1 MRKMTDKEKLLQ
13 FKHRYY
19 TLLIKEM
26 ARIII
31 QMIGMV
37 ICALY
42 VCANFLGWK
51 MQDIFIHLGNASIFI
66 EEDYFN
72 LICFV
77 ISIFL
82 LIARP
87 QKAREAISE
96 LRLALGFIKNGIT
109 GSDYQKII
117 ISKAETY
124 ISEVDMAYGKKK
136 SGHEDDIEPHEKRMV
151 FRKWMILISIPA
163 ISILTAI
170 MIFVFNWNVPQ
181 VASLDLLIGYLLVI
195 YEAYYYQIQLKKD
208 DIQVMTE
215 KYKNILVKG
224 EWKEEVF
231 KFIQKIC
238 YMRADRLSNY
248 CYVLGVAGAAL
259 NLISILITILETSTK
274 KVFFQRLFALEV
286 SEINMDIALIFTIL
300 SFVFFFVDLIVQF
313 WLEPQIRE
321 FQVYSTMPYSEENY
335 LQLQNVYKNNLIYG
349 KLFSRRTLDW
359 ARGIYDYNNDAL
371 VRKYY
376 RGEEA
381 SVPLDCMFTVESA
394 YPGRIPRYK
403 LTVLILWLCS
413 FCWFVWSRK
422 DILCII
428 DITIMAFVLYDI
440 ILLVNLARLWDK
452 ENKWL
457 SYQKDIENEHTLN
470 KPEEMKW
477 DMLRY
482 LFYHSVAILFM
493 VVTRM
498 VIGRENEF
506 NGTIWG
512 IVGIGLLGGLG
523 YIFIKSK
530 GVIQDSFIIKS
541 YYSVLVFIVGVMGVV
556 NVFIEREN
564 KIDGFYAALNVLIV
578 TALLEVVSRYY
589 RQFRKT
595 INICKIDFPIAL
607 IFVYVGWM
615 LSSLFVFLKQGVTE
629 IGTLIVLHMYS
640 GIIIIGIMIIIW
652 GMLKIVTQLKDS

>member
-1 MRKMTDKEKLLQ
+1 MRKTTDEERLLQ

-19 TLLIKEM
+19 SLFIKELV
-26 ARIII
+26 RIMI
-31 QMIGMV
+31 QMLGMV

-42 VCANFLGWK
+42 VFANFFEWK
-51 MQDIFIHLGNASIFI
+51 IQDIFIHLGNASIFI
-66 EEDYFN
+66 ENDYFN
-72 LICFV
+72 VICLV

-82 LIARP
+82 LISRP
-87 QKAREAISE
+87 QKAREAITE
-96 LRLALGFIKNGIT
+96 LRLALGYIKNGIT

-136 SGHEDDIEPHEKRMV
+136 TGHEDDIEPHEKRMV
-151 FRKWMILISIPA
+151 FRKWMIIISIPA
-163 ISILTAI
+163 ISILTTV
-170 MIFVFNWNVPQ
+170 MIFVFNLNVPQ
-181 VASLDLLIGYLLVI
+181 AASLDLLIGYLLVI
-195 YEAYYYQIQLKKD
+195 YEAHYYQIQLKKD

-224 EWKEEVF
+224 EYKEEF
-231 KFIQKIC
+231 YKYIQKIC

-274 KVFFQRLFALEV
+274 KEFFQRLFALEV
-286 SEINMDIALIFTIL
+286 SKINLDIALTFTIL
-300 SFVFFFVDLIVQF
+300 SFLFFFVDLFVQL
-313 WLEPQIRE
+313 WIEPQIKE
-321 FQVYSTMPYSEENY
+321 FKVYTIMPYSAENY
-335 LQLQNVYKNNLIYG
+335 LHLQNIYKNNLMYG

-376 RGEEA
+376 RGEDV

-413 FCWFVWSRK
+413 FCWFVWSGK

-428 DITIMAFVLYDI
+428 DITIIAFVLYDI
-440 ILLVNLARLWDK
+440 ILVINLALLWNK

-457 SYQKDIENEHTLN
+457 SYQKDIENVYTLN
-470 KPEEMKW
+470 KPKEMKW

-482 LFYHSVAILFM
+482 LFYHSIAILFM
-493 VVTRM
+493 VVVSM
-498 VIGRENEF
+498 VIGRKNGF
-506 NGTIWG
+506 NGMIGG
-512 IVGIGLLGGLG
+512 IVGIGLFGGLG
-523 YIFIKSK
+523 YIFIKCK
-530 GVIQDSFIIKS
+530 GVIQDNFIIKS
-541 YYSVLVFIVGVMGVV
+541 YYSVIVSIIGVIGVV
-556 NVFIEREN
+556 HVFIEKESG
-564 KIDGFYAALNVLIV
+564 IDAFYAALNVLIV
-578 TALLEVVSRYY
+578 TALIEVVSRYY

-595 INICKIDFPIAL
+595 INDYKIDFPIAL
-607 IFVYVGWM
+607 IFVCVGWM

-629 IGTLIVLHMYS
+629 IGTIIVLHMYS
-640 GIIIIGIMIIIW
+640 GIIVMGIMIMIW
-652 GMLKIVTQLKDS
+652 GMLKIVTKLKDS